1 VHVSEFPGMNIKT
14 IPLMV
19 IAGLFVTVPL
29 AWADSVDET
38 GCVSPDSPFRDGM
51 SHQSPAMQKDKFLH
65 LYKEAECL
73 RKLTEAQ
80 GAEWLE
86 TEGLLLASQEQAD
99 ENHWNAA
106 NLLVEEALFQSIAA
120 LRQAKYEAEA
130 WKHRVVD

>member
-1 VHVSEFPGMNIKT
+1 MNVKT
-14 IPLMV
+14 ISLMV
-19 IAGLFVTVPL
+19 TAALFLTVSL

-38 GCVSPDSPFRDGM
+38 GCVSPDSPSRDGL
-51 SHQSPAMQKDKFLH
+51 SQQSPAMQKDKFLH
-65 LYKEAECL
+65 LYKEAICL

-80 GAEWLE
+80 GAEWLK
-86 TEGLLLASQEQAD
+86 TESLLLASREQAD

-106 NLLVEEALFQSIAA
+106 NRLVEEALFQSMAA

>member
-1 VHVSEFPGMNIKT
+1 MHASELPAMNVKT
-14 IPLMV
+14 ISLMV
-19 IAGLFVTVPL
+19 TAALFLTVSL
-29 AWADSVDET
+29 ASADSVDET
-38 GCVSPDSPFRDGM
+38 GCVSPDSPFRDGVTDK
-51 SHQSPAMQKDKFLH
+51 SPAMQKDKFLH

-73 RKLTEAQ
+73 RKLTEAK

-106 NLLVEEALFQSIAA
+106 NLLLEEALFQSMAA